1 MRRAI
6 VNFPK
11 DCDYDSFK
19 HYADF
24 HKISLSRALIEL
36 AQKSLDCWEDERI
49 ANIAVSRKESA
60 KSDNYVES
68 EAFWNDLNV

>member
-6 VNFPK
+6 VNFSK

-36 AQKSLDCWEDERI
+36 AQKSLDRWEDERI
-49 ANIAVSRKESA
+49 ANIAVSRKENA
-60 KSDNYVES
+60 KSDSYVEA

>member
-1 MRRAI
+1 MKRAI
-6 VNFPK
+6 VNFSK

-36 AQKSLDCWEDERI
+36 AQKSLDRWEDERI
-49 ANIAVSRKESA
+49 ANIAVSRREKASSE
-60 KSDNYVES
+60 DYVEA
-68 EAFWNDLNV
+68 EAFWDDLNV